1 MIARFERGI
10 YLGNVDVAIPIW
22 MVLLVSLRVHFDS
35 INMLA
40 IQQSTLAKPYQYHK
54 HLIHNNLQCAKNMDY
69 VKYFIGK
76 LF

>member
-10 YLGNVDVAIPIW
+10 YLGNVGVTIPIW
-22 MVLLVSLRVHFDS
+22 MVLLVSLRVHFDF

-40 IQQSTLAKPYQYHK
+40 IQQSTLAKPHQYHK
-54 HLIHNNLQCAKNMDY
+54 RLIHNNLQCAKNMSY
-69 VKYFIGK
+69 VKSFIGK